1 MGLPELK
8 NKVLM
13 YIENADE
20 QFLTTVS
27 NFIDNHKKEDL
38 LLKDAIEKAKIQV
51 LKRETIPNKKVMEE
65 TRKRYPKYFK
75 NDYRMND
82 FI

>member
-13 YIENADE
+13 YIENADKH
-20 QFLTTVS
+20 FLNTVS
-27 NFIDNHKKEDL
+27 DFIDNRKNDDL
-38 LLKDAIEKAKIQV
+38 LLKNAINEAKFQIINGQ
-51 LKRETIPNKKVMEE
+51 TISNEKVMEE

-75 NDYRMND
+75 NEY
-82 FI
+82 

>member
-20 QFLTTVS
+20 HFLNTVS
-27 NFIDNHKKEDL
+27 DFIDNRKNDDL
-38 LLKDAIEKAKIQV
+38 LLKNAINEAKFQIINGQ
-51 LKRETIPNKKVMEE
+51 TISNEKVMEE
-65 TRKRYPKYFK
+65 TRKRYSKYFK
-75 NDYRMND
+75 NEY
-82 FI
+82 